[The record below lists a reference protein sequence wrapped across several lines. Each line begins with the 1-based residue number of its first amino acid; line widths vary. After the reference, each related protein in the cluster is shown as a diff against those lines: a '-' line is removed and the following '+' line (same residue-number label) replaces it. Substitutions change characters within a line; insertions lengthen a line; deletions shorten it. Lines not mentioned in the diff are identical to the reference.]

1 MPVYFWHSVYFMGPS
16 SKPDV
21 AMNKD
26 YVEYEEQITK
36 MTMAA

>member
-1 MPVYFWHSVYFMGPS
+1 MVFMGQP

-26 YVEYEEQITK
+26 YVEYEEQIKK
-36 MTMAA
+36 MAMEASCIPKE